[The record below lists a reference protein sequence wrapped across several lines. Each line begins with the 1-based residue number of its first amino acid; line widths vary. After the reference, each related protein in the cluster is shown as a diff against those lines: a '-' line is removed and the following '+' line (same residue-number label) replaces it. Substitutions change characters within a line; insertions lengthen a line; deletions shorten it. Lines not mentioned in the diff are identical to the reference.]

1 MKKLRFNRQEL
12 AGSLGDLGT
21 LLPLGVG
28 LIQINGLNGTAVLL
42 SVGLFYIL
50 SGLYFGIPVPVQPM
64 KIIGAYAIAK
74 MLTPE
79 QISSAGMWMGIGLLL
94 LAATGAITVIGR
106 IVPRPVIRGVQLT
119 TGIMLLS
126 QGVHFIIGN
135 SQIQKLHAVAEP
147 YLTVQSI
154 GPVPIGIILGTISI
168 LTIFLFVENKRFP
181 ASIII
186 ITAGAIVGLASGGL
200 QNLLT
205 LKLGF
210 HLPGMLPFGLPGT
223 EDIIIG
229 LTVLALP
236 QMPMTVGNAIIAQ
249 TDLTEEYFGP
259 ENTKRATITAFS
271 ISMALANIACS
282 LIGAMPLCHG
292 AGGLAAH
299 YRFGAR
305 TAGSNLMI
313 GLIFIVIALFLGDQA
328 KLILSLLPFSMLGAL
343 LVFAGAQLAMMVMD
357 VKKRKDF
364 FVVLMI
370 CGTALASNLAAGF
383 MAGILLSYLLRSR
396 KFKV

>member
-1 MKKLRFNRQEL
+1 MNKLSFNRQEF

-21 LLPLGVG
+21 LLPLGIG

-64 KIIGAYAIAK
+64 KIIGAYGIAK

-79 QISSAGMWMGIGLLL
+79 QISAAGMWMGIGLLF
-94 LAATGAITVIGR
+94 LASTGAITVIGR

-135 SQIQKLHAVAEP
+135 SSIQKLHAAAEP
-147 YLTVQSI
+147 YLTVQAI
-154 GPVPIGIILGTISI
+154 GPIPIGIILGTVSI
-168 LTIFLFVENKRFP
+168 LTIFLLVENRRFP
-181 ASIII
+181 AAIVI
-186 ITAGAIVGLASGGL
+186 ITAGAVVGWALGGH
-200 QNLLT
+200 QNMLN

-210 HLPGMLPFGLPGT
+210 HLPKILPFGLPGSD
-223 EDIIIG
+223 DIIIG

-236 QMPMTVGNAIIAQ
+236 QLPMTVGNAVIAQ
-249 TDLTEEYFGP
+249 ADLTEEYFGP
-259 ENTKRATITAFS
+259 KKAKRSTITALS

-282 LIGAMPLCHG
+282 LMGAMPLCHG

-328 KLILSLLPFSMLGAL
+328 SLILSLLPFSVLGAL
-343 LVFAGAQLAMMVMD
+343 LVFAGAQLAMMIME
-357 VKKRKDF
+357 VKKRKEF

-370 CGTALASNLAAGF
+370 CGTALASNLAVGF
-383 MAGILLSYLLRSR
+383 MVGLLLTHLLKNSN
-396 KFKV
+396 FKV